1 MSLTLKNKFH
11 NLICYLTYNYY
22 IRAMIYQLP
31 NGKIIYISIEVYL
44 SMSDDDLK
52 YINETN
58 IGSSYSGNPF
68 KISEESLEGVD
79 YLPDDETLPPPNNND
94 EDESIDFTFIE
105 E

>member
-1 MSLTLKNKFH
+1 
-11 NLICYLTYNYY
+11 
-22 IRAMIYQLP
+22 MIYQLP

-58 IGSSYSGNPF
+58 IGSSYTGNPF
-68 KISEESLEGVD
+68 KLSEESLEEVGF
-79 YLPDDETLPPPNNND
+79 LPDDESIPPTNNTD
-94 EDESIDFTFIE
+94 EDESIDFTFVE